1 MDLFNNKK
9 NKTPI
14 PSAATAREIAI
25 IASLRN
31 NKDEVQEIM
40 NAIKT
45 AAENGDTQV
54 TLEGAMKETIRKIFQ
69 ERGYKISLYFHKNE
83 SFTKINW

>member
-9 NKTPI
+9 KTPI
-14 PSAATAREIAI
+14 PSAATAREVAI
-25 IASLRN
+25 IAALKN
-31 NKDEVQEIM
+31 KKDEVQEIM
-40 NAIKT
+40 NAIRN

-54 TLEGAMKETIRKIFQ
+54 TLDGAMRETVRKIFQ
-69 ERGYKISLYFHKNE
+69 ERGYKISLYFHRNE